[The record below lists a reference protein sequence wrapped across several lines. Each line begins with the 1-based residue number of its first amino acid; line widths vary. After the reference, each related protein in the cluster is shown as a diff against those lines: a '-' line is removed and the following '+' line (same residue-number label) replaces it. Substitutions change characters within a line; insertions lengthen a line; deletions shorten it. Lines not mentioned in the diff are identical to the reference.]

1 MTIINRSVRLKDREI
16 EQELN
21 YLLNQMVHKDDI
33 VTKELLAE
41 NDGAIITEILGST
54 YFIGGGTMTYRYIKS
69 TGNSEGDLHLTGGI
83 AWSISKAH
91 ISQIRVVTTSTDW
104 DLWILQND
112 NGYATDDANIPK
124 LQLMEGGNG
133 EETIEYDFD
142 YQDEDASGEVHLYV
156 VDNIGSTTFDFYIK
170 GVELQ

>member
-1 MTIINRSVRLKDREI
+1 MASLKKQVSKVSLSFGVTDHGALGGLADDDHTLYLATKADVEAELTGEI
-16 EQELN
+16 SS
-21 YLLNQMVHKDDI
+21 HSH
-33 VTKELLAE
+33 A
-41 NDGAIITEILGST
+41 
-54 YFIGGGTMTYRYIKS
+54 GGGSMTYKYIAAL
-69 TGNSEGDLHLTGGI
+69 TESEGDIHLLD
-83 AWSISKAH
+83 AVNWAASKSH
-91 ISQIRVVTTSTDW
+91 ISQIRVVTSSTDW

-112 NGYATDDANIPK
+112 NGYAADDANIPK

-142 YQDEDASGEVHLYV
+142 YEDEDDSGEVHLYV